1 MKYFKNTL
9 GEVFAFEG
17 DGSQDHLISEDMVLI
32 SEEEVVELTSKSPSD
47 RRKGSKESID
57 LAAGSARARFIS
69 PGTLIDA
76 EYFQAEDAARTFA
89 NNGYVGEVPAS
100 VQSWADA
107 TGMTVQQSAEDI
119 LATASQWRNLL
130 DQIRA
135 IRLSGKA
142 AIDSSNETAIESTA
156 QEYIDQLNSITPQ

>member
-1 MKYFKNTL
+1 MKYFKNIS
-9 GEVFAFEG
+9 GQVFAFEN
-17 DGSQDHLISEDMVLI
+17 DGSQDDLIAEDMVLI
-32 SEEEVVELTSKSPSD
+32 SEEEVVELTSKSPAD

-89 NNGYVGEVPAS
+89 DNGYAGAVPAS

-119 LATASQWRNLL
+119 LTTASQWRNLL

-142 AIDSSNETAIESTA
+142 AIDAAEDIDIESTA
-156 QEYIDQLNSITPQ
+156 QVYIEQLDAMAPA